1 MIYFVSDI
9 HLGLFDRKQDIKRED
24 LFIEFLNKIKVD
36 CDKLYLVGDIFDYW
50 FDYNTVIPKYFYRT
64 LSALYDLRKICEIEF
79 VFGNHDFGHNG
90 FFADELDIPVHGADI
105 ERQHNGKNFY
115 ISHGDGKD
123 PKDKG
128 YHLLKKIMR
137 APASLALYLKLHPN
151 IGIKLASSSSKTS
164 RDYTT
169 KKDYGEDNAMLNFA
183 KHKIDA
189 GFDYVIMGHRHKAET
204 TAYNNGLY
212 VNLGEW
218 IRNPHYG
225 VFDGNKF
232 VLKNFGTDNL

>member
-9 HLGLFDRKQDIKRED
+9 HLGLFDRKQDIIRED
-24 LFIEFLNKIKVD
+24 LFLEFLTKIKDD

-50 FDYNTVIPKYFYRT
+50 FDYKTVIPKFFYRT

-79 VFGNHDFGHNG
+79 VIGNHDFGHNG
-90 FFADELDIPVHGADI
+90 FFVNELDIPIYGSDI
-105 ERQHNGKNFY
+105 ERLHHGKKFY

-128 YHLLKKIMR
+128 YLLLKKIMR
-137 APASLALYLKLHPN
+137 AQASLALYLKLHPN

-164 RDYTT
+164 RDYTS
-169 KKDYGEDNAMLNFA
+169 KKDFGDENAMLDFA
-183 KHKIDA
+183 KHKIDT
-189 GFDYVIMGHRHKAET
+189 GFDYVIMGHRHKAEIT
-204 TAYNNGLY
+204 TYKSGLY

-218 IRNPHYG
+218 IREPHYG

-232 VLKNFGTDNL
+232 DLIKFGINKL